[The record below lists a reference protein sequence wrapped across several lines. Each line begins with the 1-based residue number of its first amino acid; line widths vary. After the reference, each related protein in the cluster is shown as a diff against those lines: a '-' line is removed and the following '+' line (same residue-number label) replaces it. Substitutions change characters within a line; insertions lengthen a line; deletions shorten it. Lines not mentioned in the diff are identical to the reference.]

1 MPQPHV
7 VVVPY
12 PGSGNIN
19 PALQLAQVLRHHGVF
34 VTFVVTENNL
44 RRARMAAT
52 GGAVS
57 GREGFR
63 IETIPDGLVDA
74 DRDQQDYDLG
84 LSKATT
90 HRCAAPLKEL
100 VARLRGGGSATPPD
114 HDVPPVTCVLPTA
127 LMSFALE
134 VARELGVPSMVLWTC
149 SAAALMGQM
158 RLRELRD
165 RGYLPLKGTLE
176 SRRPLYIQKN
186 NTLPQFNLCLNIF

>member
-114 HDVPPVTCVLPTA
+114 HDVPPVTYVC
-127 LMSFALE
+127 
-134 VARELGVPSMVLWTC
+134 
-149 SAAALMGQM
+149 AANGAH
-158 RLRELRD
+158 ELRA
-165 RGYLPLKGTLE
+165 RGGAGA
-176 SRRPLYIQKN
+176 RRPQHGALDLQRGGAHG
-186 NTLPQFNLCLNIF
+186 PDEAPGAQR

>member
-7 VVVPY
+7 VVVPF

-19 PALQLAQVLRHHGVF
+19 PALQLAQALRHHGVF
-34 VTFVVTENNL
+34 VTFVVTEHNL
-44 RRARMAAT
+44 RRAQQAADT
-52 GGAVS
+52 EGAVS

-90 HRCAAPLKEL
+90 HGRCTAPLREL
-100 VARLRGGGSATPPD
+100 VARLRGGAAP
-114 HDVPPVTCVLPTA
+114 DVPPVTCVLPTA

-134 VARELGVPSMVLWTC
+134 VARELGVPSMVLWT
-149 SAAALMGQM
+149 SSTAALMCHM
-158 RLRELRD
+158 RLRELRE
-165 RGYLPLKGTLE
+165 RGYLPLKGTLDA
-176 SRRPLYIQKN
+176 PLYIYK
-186 NTLPQFNLCLNIF
+186 

>member
-19 PALQLAQVLRHHGVF
+19 PALQLAQALRHHGVF
-34 VTFVVTENNL
+34 VTFVVTEHNL
-44 RRARMAAT
+44 RRAQQAADT
-52 GGAVS
+52 EGAVS

-90 HRCAAPLKEL
+90 HRCAAPLREL
-100 VARLRGGGSATPPD
+100 VTRLRGDGGGGAAP
-114 HDVPPVTCVLPTA
+114 DVPPVTCVLPTA

-134 VARELGVPSMVLWTC
+134 VARELGVPSIWC
-149 SAAALMGQM
+149 SGPAA
-158 RLRELRD
+158 
-165 RGYLPLKGTLE
+165 
-176 SRRPLYIQKN
+176 RRRSWA
-186 NTLPQFNLCLNIF
+186 T